1 MFEKKIEQMYRVDRQ
16 TVTIR
21 SGERAALLHHAHF
34 LTAVDDVVG
43 FISPSALIK
52 VSVRREL
59 IV

>member
-1 MFEKKIEQMYRVDRQ
+1 MFQKKIEHRNRVDRQ
-16 TVTIR
+16 TVTIW

-34 LTAVDDVVG
+34 LTADDDVVG